1 MFVYDFFLA
10 TKFFQGT
17 HITKI
22 KKCKNFV
29 GKMKNLEKRTAVDKI
44 TSILKDGGDKEMA
57 KQLIETLPAK
67 KKRRFTNKLLR
78 SST

>member
-1 MFVYDFFLA
+1 MTFLA

-44 TSILKDGGDKEMA
+44 TNILKEGGDKEMA

-67 KKRRFTNKLLR
+67 KKKRFTNKLLR
-78 SST
+78 SSLT